1 MRILILSFFVLNA
14 AFVSGQALIQEA
26 NGFML
31 NYRYLHQSA
40 YLENDVV
47 MVAGGWMDG
56 STTTSVEIFNPGTG
70 EWEEGTPMNAPRT
83 TFAMAALNNGY
94 VIAAG
99 GWDGGGTNYTA
110 TEIYDHDLEQWM
122 EGPAL
127 SEGRADLVT
136 VALGDGRILFCGG
149 FNGMSN
155 LGATDIYDPVSNTM
169 TTGADMLFPRS
180 FHAATLLD
188 DGRVLVAGGFNPD
201 FGFQM
206 EEAEIYDP
214 FLDTWTQVA
223 SLPMA
228 IDHATLF
235 NPGSSATGVDA
246 ILVGGRVFTG
256 DYEGT
261 TTGYVYDAAADT
273 WTSFTLPAA
282 ISYAKAAVSVGE
294 GAEPGATLFGGV
306 NDTGNNVSTTYSGT
320 MYVGG
325 ETNVEA
331 ALVNPA
337 GEDRWN
343 PSVCPMVSAGA
354 SEDRFMV
361 TGGDS
366 GQIGTYEIW
375 GLGYVGVDEEEK
387 KAWSCFPNP
396 AIDRVTL
403 MGEQFDQWS
412 IYNTNGA
419 IVATGKAS
427 IIEVGLLAR
436 GNYILEVQQ
445 GERKQSMQIQLK

>member
-1 MRILILSFFVLNA
+1 MRILILSLFLLA
-14 AFVSGQALIQEA
+14 ATLVTGQALIQEQ
-26 NGFML
+26 NGFMQ

-40 YLENDVV
+40 FLEDEVV

-56 STTTSVEIFNPGTG
+56 STTSSVEIFDPGTG

-99 GWDGGGTNYTA
+99 GWDGGGVNYSA

-122 EGPAL
+122 QGPEL
-127 SEGRADLVT
+127 STERADLVT
-136 VALGDGRILFCGG
+136 VDLGDGRILFCGG

-180 FHAATLLD
+180 FHAATLLE

-223 SLPMA
+223 SLPTGV
-228 IDHATLF
+228 DHATLF

-256 DYEGT
+256 DYAGT
-261 TTGYVYDAAADT
+261 TTSYVYDATADT

-282 ISYAKAAVSVGE
+282 ISYAKAAVSAGQ

-320 MYVGG
+320 MYVGF
-325 ETNVEA
+325 TDNVEA
-331 ALVNPA
+331 ISITPA
-337 GEDRWN
+337 AEDRWN
-343 PSVCPMVSAGA
+343 PSVCSMVSPG
-354 SEDRFMV
+354 EPVDRFMV

-366 GQIGTYEIW
+366 GEIGTYEIW
-375 GLGYVGVDEEEK
+375 GLAYLGVDDEEK
-387 KAWSCFPNP
+387 KAWYCFPNP
-396 AIDRVTL
+396 AVDRVTL

-412 IYNTNGA
+412 IYNSIGA
-419 IVATGKAS
+419 IVATGKES
-427 IIEVGLLAR
+427 VVEVGLLAR
-436 GNYILEVQQ
+436 GSYILEVQQ
-445 GERKQSMQIQLK
+445 GERIQTMQIQLK